1 MRVAILSPYSWTYP
15 GGVTRHI
22 EALAEC
28 LISDGHHVRVLA
40 PYDPPDRFGSALH
53 RGARPQPMEQPD
65 YLVSLGRTF
74 SLKANQAVSN
84 ISITPFAMA
93 TALHELRTGNYDVVH
108 VHEPLAPVAPWCITD
123 WTALPVVG
131 TFHTYNENRI
141 SNGIATALGARRM
154 LNRLHVR
161 IAVSEAAA
169 WTARRFFGG
178 HYRIIPNG
186 VHVDPERAA
195 LGALAPQTDKLKIVF
210 VGQAV
215 ERKGLPLLLR
225 AFEALREHIPT
236 ELTVIGPSE
245 QELSPLMLDMRDV
258 RVLGKV
264 DDDTKRTE
272 LEASDVLCAPSLGG
286 ESFGMVLT
294 EAFAAGTPVVASD
307 IAGYRDVVRG
317 GVDGVLV
324 PRGDAQALAET
335 LRDLYEEPVRRAEM
349 ARAAALGAERF
360 AWPRV
365 AAQVME
371 AYEDAI
377 AAPEPATTAQRVAV
391 RVGARAAD
399 LKPRVPA
406 QRLASLEPPLTG
418 PQKHSK
424 ALGVA
429 RRVGLATVSIGGAVL
444 AFLALQKI
452 GLTNIA
458 KALITASPTLVL
470 LGLAVMC
477 SAMVL
482 RAVSWHAILK
492 AALPRSRVRMA
503 DAAQGTFIGVLMSST
518 LPARLGE
525 PSRALVVAR
534 RTGRPRENLPI
545 VLGTVVSQTLLNI
558 VALIILG
565 AIMFSS
571 VDFFNGHQN
580 ALVVAAIA
588 PLALLIVV
596 LIMPVVLRGTGG
608 KSRSSRL
615 HALAAQIR
623 GAMARV
629 RAGLIVFRRPRLG
642 VTATVAQLGAWAL
655 QCLSCWIL
663 LVALGLDK
671 HGAGIG
677 AAAAVLFA
685 VNITAVLPAT
695 PANLGVF
702 QAACATVLH
711 TGWHIG
717 YGDGVAFGVIL
728 QAVEV
733 TTAILMGM
741 PALLKEGMSWRE
753 VRLRA
758 MHTTPVKLPARPSSQ
773 NAGAETV
780 SARS

>member
-22 EALAEC
+22 EALAERF
-28 LISDGHHVRVLA
+28 IADGHHVRVLA
-40 PYDPPDRFGSALH
+40 PFDPPDRFGSVLH
-53 RGARPQPMEQPD
+53 RGARPQNMEGGRGPD

-84 ISITPFAMA
+84 ISITPYAMA
-93 TALHELRTGNYDVVH
+93 TALQELRTGNYDVVH

-123 WTALPVVG
+123 WTPVPVVG

-141 SNGIATALGARRM
+141 SNGIANVLGARRM

-195 LGALAPQTDKLKIVF
+195 LGALRPQSDKLKIVF

-215 ERKGLPLLLR
+215 ERKGLPLLLH

-245 QELSPLMLDMRDV
+245 NELSPLMLDMRDV

-264 DDDTKRTE
+264 DDETKRME
-272 LEASDVLCAPSLGG
+272 LEAGDVLCAPSLGG

-294 EAFAAGTPVVASD
+294 EAFAAGTPVIASD
-307 IAGYRDVVRG
+307 IAGYRDVVRD

-324 PRGDAQALAET
+324 PRGDAQALAEA

-377 AAPEPATTAQRVAV
+377 AVPEPATTVQRAAV

-399 LKPRVPA
+399 LKPRIPA

-418 PQKHSK
+418 PQRHGK

-458 KALITASPTLVL
+458 SALITASPTLVL
-470 LGLAVMC
+470 LGLAIMC

-482 RAVSWHAILK
+482 RAVSWHAILR
-492 AALPRSRVRMA
+492 AALPRSRVRMS

-558 VALIILG
+558 VALIVLG

-571 VDFFNGHQN
+571 VDLFNGHQN
-580 ALVVAAIA
+580 ALLVAALA
-588 PLALLIVV
+588 PLALLLVV
-596 LIMPVVLRGTGG
+596 LITPVVLRRTDR
-608 KSRSSRL
+608 KSASSRL
-615 HALAAQIR
+615 YAVAAQVR
-623 GAMARV
+623 GALTRV
-629 RAGLIVFRRPRLG
+629 RAGLTVFRNPRLG
-642 VTATVAQLGAWAL
+642 ATATVAQLGAWAL
-655 QCLSCWIL
+655 QCLSCWVL
-663 LVALGLDK
+663 VVALGLDK
-671 HGAGIG
+671 HAGIA

-711 TGWHIG
+711 TGWHIS

-758 MHTTPVKLPARPSSQ
+758 MHTTPVKLPARPSSRVP
-773 NAGAETV
+773 V
-780 SARS
+780 SANARS